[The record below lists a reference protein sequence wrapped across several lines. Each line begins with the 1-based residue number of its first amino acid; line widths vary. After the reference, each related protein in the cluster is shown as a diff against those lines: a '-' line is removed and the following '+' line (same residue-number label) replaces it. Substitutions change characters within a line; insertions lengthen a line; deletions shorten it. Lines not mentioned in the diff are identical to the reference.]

1 LRLEGKSVVIT
12 GAGSGLG
19 RASALLFAQEGAHLT
34 LADINEER
42 VAAVA
47 EQIRQQGAKVACM
60 QTDVRDETQVAALV
74 ATAIDSFGR
83 LDVMYANAGIMSPG
97 LGAVP
102 LEDFTLEAWH
112 TTVDVNL
119 TGVFL
124 CCKHAVK
131 PMRDNGGGAILATSS
146 MAALRAY
153 PGSHAYSATKGGLN
167 ALVMTLSREL
177 GADGIR
183 INALCPSG
191 GMSANFLRSYD
202 ADVDSRSYDEM
213 RAWDPDRAP
222 YPLKLD
228 RPPTLVDN
236 AKTALFLVSDDAAYI
251 TGLCLPSG
259 DGGLMHTVGAQLRSG
274 WQKKMA
280 GAEAATEGTASK

>member
-1 LRLEGKSVVIT
+1 MKLEGKSVVIT

-19 RASALLFAQEGAHLT
+19 RASALLFAEEGADLT
-34 LADINEER
+34 LADIDEGR

-47 EQIRQQGAKVACM
+47 DEIKQRGGRVTHT
-60 QTDVRDETQVAALV
+60 QTDVRDEAQVASLV
-74 ATAIDSFGR
+74 ATAVKSYGR

-97 LGAVP
+97 LGAVA
-102 LEDFTLEAWH
+102 LEDFTVEAWR
-112 TTVDVNL
+112 TTLDVNL
-119 TGVFL
+119 MGVFL
-124 CCKHAVK
+124 CCKHSVK
-131 PMRDNGGGAILATSS
+131 PMRENGGGAILTTSS

-153 PGSHAYSATKGGLN
+153 PGSHAYSASKGGLN

-177 GADGIR
+177 GAAGIR

-191 GMSANFLRSYD
+191 GMSANFLRPTD
-202 ADVDSRSYDEM
+202 ADVDGLSYDEL
-213 RAWDPDRAP
+213 RTWNPDRAP

-228 RPPTLVDN
+228 HPPTLLDN

-259 DGGLMHTVGAQLRSG
+259 DGGLMHTVGAQLGSG

-280 GAEAATEGTASK
+280 GAGPAPERNGSE